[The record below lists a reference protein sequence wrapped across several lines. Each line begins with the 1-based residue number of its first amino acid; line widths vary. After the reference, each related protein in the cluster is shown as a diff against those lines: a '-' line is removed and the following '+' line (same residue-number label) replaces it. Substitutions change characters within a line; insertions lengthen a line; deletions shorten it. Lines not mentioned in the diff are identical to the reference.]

1 MVWFISPI
9 NCGKTLLIL
18 FTSGIILDCSITV
31 PVISPVLVFI
41 PNWIVNKYVFVL
53 AHLKYCISL
62 VAPFNAIGNNP
73 LANGS
78 NVPTCPILL
87 IPNCLLHI
95 LSTVN
100 EVIPSGLSI
109 NNTPV
114 IISSIQCFVTVN
126 IVYNENQVDTI
137 FICYNYF

>member
-1 MVWFISPI
+1 MLISFI
-9 NCGKTLLIL
+9 L
-18 FTSGIILDCSITV
+18 GITFDCSTIV
-31 PVISPVLVFI
+31 PVISPVLVLI

-53 AHLKYCISL
+53 AHLKYCISF
-62 VAPFNAIGNNP
+62 VAPFKAIGNNP

-87 IPNCLLHI
+87 IHSCFLQI

-114 IISSIQCFVTVN
+114 IIISIHCFMITS
-126 IVYNENQVDTI
+126 IFYNKTLLLAI
-137 FICYNYF
+137 I

>member
-1 MVWFISPI
+1 M
-9 NCGKTLLIL
+9 L
-18 FTSGIILDCSITV
+18 GIIFDSSITS

-41 PNWIVNKYVFVL
+41 QNWIVNKYVLILFQV
-53 AHLKYCISL
+53 KYCISL
-62 VAPFNAIGNNP
+62 VAPFNTIGNNP

-78 NVPTCPILL
+78 KVPIWPIFF
-87 IPNCLLHI
+87 ISKYFLHI

-114 IISSIQCFVTVN
+114 IIFSILCLVIIN
-126 IVYNENQVDTI
+126 IFYNNFFLLSIYTNLLKI
-137 FICYNYF
+137 FLC